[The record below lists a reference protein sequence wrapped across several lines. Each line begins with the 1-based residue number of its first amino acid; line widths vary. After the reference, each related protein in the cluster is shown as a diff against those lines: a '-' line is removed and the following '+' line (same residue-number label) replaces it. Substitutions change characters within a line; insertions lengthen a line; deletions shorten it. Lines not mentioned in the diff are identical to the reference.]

1 MYESAWFLCFGLVFV
16 FLLFLCDFLGADLKE
31 VDEVS
36 DQLRASGITDATGPS
51 GKFWVIG
58 FVNCCCFDMYLWKC
72 VLVGIVIRG
81 LRDWQIGCG
90 LYYGGNVI

>member
-1 MYESAWFLCFGLVFV
+1 M

-58 FVNCCCFDMYLWKC
+58 FVNCCCFDMYL
-72 VLVGIVIRG
+72 
-81 LRDWQIGCG
+81 
-90 LYYGGNVI
+90 

>member
-1 MYESAWFLCFGLVFV
+1 MIFWE
-16 FLLFLCDFLGADLKE
+16 ADLKE

>member
-1 MYESAWFLCFGLVFV
+1 MIFWE
-16 FLLFLCDFLGADLKE
+16 ADLKE

-58 FVNCCCFDMYLWKC
+58 FVNCCCF
-72 VLVGIVIRG
+72 
-81 LRDWQIGCG
+81 
-90 LYYGGNVI
+90 GGNCCFVNKQVQI